1 MQSIDMLVDA
11 TREFL
16 HQTATFLPKLL
27 LAMLVVVVGWLIAKA
42 VRFAVERAL
51 RAINFNVLTERAGT
65 DNFLRQAGMSGD
77 TTTVFG
83 LLAFWLVILA
93 TLIIAFNGMGLTYIT
108 DLLGRAVL
116 FAPKLLIAMLIM
128 VFGSYCARFV
138 GNAVQNYCEDAQI
151 PDAEMLGRLVRYGI
165 MLFVVMIALS
175 QVEVGGDI
183 VQRTF
188 LIILAG
194 LMLAI
199 GLAFGLGGKDWA
211 ASMLQRLNSVAS
223 TSCKWPMARLPA
235 GQRRVPPP
243 NGK

>member
-27 LAMLVVVVGWLIAKA
+27 LALLVVAVGWLLAKV

-65 DNFLRQAGMSGD
+65 DNFLKQAGMQGD
-77 TTTVFG
+77 TTTLFG
-83 LLAFWLVILA
+83 LVAFWLVILA
-93 TLIIAFNGMGLTYIT
+93 TLVIAFNGMGLTYLP

-128 VFGSYCARFV
+128 VFGSYCASVV
-138 GNAVQNYCEDAQI
+138 GNAVQNYCLDARI
-151 PDAEMLGRLVRYGI
+151 ADADVLGRLVRYAI

-194 LMLAI
+194 IMLAI
-199 GLAFGLGGKDWA
+199 ALAFGLGGKEWA
-211 ASMLQRLNSVAS
+211 AALLQRW
-223 TSCKWPMARLPA
+223 WPQHRKDRDL
-235 GQRRVPPP
+235 
-243 NGK
+243 

>member
-27 LAMLVVVVGWLIAKA
+27 LALLVVAVGWLLAKV

-65 DNFLRQAGMSGD
+65 DNFLKQAGMQGD
-77 TTTVFG
+77 TTTLFG
-83 LLAFWLVILA
+83 LVAFWLVIIA
-93 TLIIAFNGMGLTYIT
+93 TLVIAFNGMGLTYLP

-128 VFGSYCARFV
+128 VFGSYCASVV
-138 GNAVQNYCEDAQI
+138 GNAVQNYCLDARI
-151 PDAEMLGRLVRYGI
+151 ADADVLGRLVRYAI

-194 LMLAI
+194 IMLAI
-199 GLAFGLGGKDWA
+199 ALAFGLGGKEWA
-211 ASMLQRLNSVAS
+211 AALLQRW
-223 TSCKWPMARLPA
+223 WPQHRKDRDL
-235 GQRRVPPP
+235 
-243 NGK
+243 

>member
-1 MQSIDMLVDA
+1 MQSIDMVMDA

-16 HQTATFLPKLL
+16 HQIAAFLPKLL
-27 LAMLVVVVGWLIAKA
+27 LALLVVAVGWLIAKA

-65 DNFLRQAGMSGD
+65 DNFLRQAGMRGD
-77 TTTVFG
+77 TTTLFG

-93 TLIIAFNGMGLTYIT
+93 ALIIAFNGMGLTYIT
-108 DLLGRAVL
+108 DLLQRMVL
-116 FAPKLLIAMLIM
+116 FTPKLLIAMLIM
-128 VFGSYCARFV
+128 VFGSYSARFV
-138 GNAVQNYCEDAQI
+138 GNAVQSYCVDAQI
-151 PDAEMLGRLVRYGI
+151 PDGDMLGRLVRYAI

-199 GLAFGLGGKDWA
+199 ALAFGLGGKDWA
-211 ASMLQRLNSVAS
+211 ASVLQRW
-223 TSCKWPMARLPA
+223 WPQDR
-235 GQRRVPPP
+235 
-243 NGK
+243 KDHDT